1 MSAGPTVLSISS
13 QVVYGPVGNSAAVP
27 AMQRLGLDVLALPT
41 VLLSNHPGHGP
52 LARQPV
58 DIAPLLARLI
68 DDGRLSDCRAVLTGY
83 IVSPEQVET
92 VAALVGRLKKASPE
106 LLYLCDPVLGDD
118 HTGLY
123 VPEAVAAG
131 IRDRLLP
138 LADVVAPNRFE
149 LAWLSGHE
157 ISTPDDAIAA
167 ARALAPAHTLATS
180 IPCRDGC
187 FATMAIGRTRA
198 ALVETRRRERVPHGT
213 GDLLSGL
220 FLAHF
225 VRGKREANALAN
237 AVAGLEAVID
247 ASEGSVTLD
256 LAYGLEGL
264 ASRAPLR
271 LRRLGEPDHLVAG
284 ADGCPGGWL
293 CVFWNGKADSEPSAR
308 VVPRFTQLLETS
320 AEVIAIDMPIGFP
333 DWSGPGSR
341 KCEAAVRARLGQRQ
355 SSVFAVPSRA
365 AVMAMEFSQACAVN
379 FARSE
384 PPRRVSKQCFML
396 FPKMR
401 EVDAAIT
408 PELQSRVF
416 EIHPEL
422 VFWAMN
428 GERPLEEPKKAR
440 SRPHPP
446 GMVLRRE
453 LLRRA
458 GFPIDRVAPPD
469 APRRDWA
476 EDDLLD
482 ACAAAWSARRIRDE
496 EHIRVPAEPQRDGRG
511 LRMEI
516 NA

>member
-1 MSAGPTVLSISS
+1 MSTSPTVLSISS

-27 AMQRLGLDVLALPT
+27 AMQRLGLDVLPLPT
-41 VLLSNHPGHGP
+41 VLLSNHPGHGLP
-52 LARQPV
+52 ARQTI
-58 DIAPLLARLI
+58 DIAPLIERLSGE
-68 DDGRLSDCRAVLTGY
+68 GRLAACRAVLTGY
-83 IVSPEQVET
+83 FASREQIDA
-92 VAALVGRLKKASPE
+92 VAALVERLKSASPE

-138 LADVVAPNRFE
+138 LADAVAPNRFE
-149 LAWLSGHE
+149 LAWLSGRSVANAE
-157 ISTPDDAIAA
+157 DAVAA
-167 ARALAPAHTLATS
+167 ARTLLPAHTLATS
-180 IPCRDGC
+180 IPCGGDC
-187 FATMAIGRTRA
+187 FATMAVGRTRA
-198 ALVETRRRERVPHGT
+198 ALVETRRRECVPHGT

-220 FLAHF
+220 FLAHL
-225 VRGKREANALAN
+225 VKGKREANALAN

-247 ASEGSVTLD
+247 ASEGTATLD
-256 LAYGLEGL
+256 LARGLEGL

-293 CVFWNGKADSEPSAR
+293 SVFWNGEPAAEPTAR
-308 VVPRFTQLLETS
+308 VIPRFAQLLETS
-320 AEVIAIDMPIGFP
+320 AEVVAIDMPIGFP

-341 KCEAAVRARLGQRQ
+341 KCEVAVRARLGQRQ

-365 AVMAMEFSQACAVN
+365 AVMATDFSQACAVN

-401 EVDAAIT
+401 EIDAAIT

-422 VFWAMN
+422 AFWAMN
-428 GERPLEEPKKAR
+428 GERPLDQPKKVKG
-440 SRPHPP
+440 RPHPA
-446 GMVLRRE
+446 GMALRRE
-453 LLRRA
+453 LLKGA
-458 GFPIDRVAPPD
+458 GFPIERVVPPD

-496 EHIRVPAEPQRDGRG
+496 EHIRLPAEPQRDGRG

>member
-1 MSAGPTVLSISS
+1 MSASPTVLTISS

-27 AMQRLGLDVLALPT
+27 AMQRLGLDVLAVPT
-41 VLLSNHPGHGP
+41 MLLSNHPGHSAP
-52 LARQPV
+52 ARQPV
-58 DIAPLLARLI
+58 DIAPLLMRLL
-68 DDGRLSDCRAVLTGY
+68 DEGRLDGCRAVLTGY
-83 IVSPEQVET
+83 LASREQIDT
-92 VAALVGRLKKASPE
+92 VAAVVEKLKSASPE
-106 LLYLCDPVLGDD
+106 TLYLCDPVIGDD

-123 VPEAVAAG
+123 VPEAVASG
-131 IRDRLLP
+131 IRDRLVP
-138 LADVVAPNRFE
+138 LADAVTPNRFE
-149 LAWLSGHE
+149 LAWLSGRE
-157 ISTPDDAIAA
+157 VTGIESAIDA
-167 ARALAPAHTLATS
+167 ARILAPERTLATS
-180 IPCRDGC
+180 IPCRTDC
-187 FATMAIGRTRA
+187 LATMAIGRNRIA
-198 ALVETRRRERVPHGT
+198 YVETRKRERVPHGT
-213 GDLLSGL
+213 GDLLAGL
-220 FLAHF
+220 FLAHL
-225 VRGKREANALAN
+225 VKGKREANALAH
-237 AVAGLEAVID
+237 AVAGLEAIID
-247 ASEGSVTLD
+247 ASEDRPALD
-256 LAYGLEGL
+256 LARGLESM
-264 ASRAPLR
+264 ASRAPLK
-271 LRRLGEPDHLVAG
+271 LTRLGEPDHLIAG

-293 CVFWNGKADSEPSAR
+293 TVFWNGDKKGDPSAR
-308 VVPRFTQLLETS
+308 VVPRFSQLLDTS

-341 KCEAAVRARLGQRQ
+341 RCEAEARLRLGQRQ

-401 EVDAAIT
+401 EVDASMT
-408 PELQSRVF
+408 PDLQSRVF

-422 VFWAMN
+422 AFWAMN
-428 GERPLEEPKKAR
+428 DGQPLGEPKKVK
-440 SRPHPP
+440 SRPHPD
-446 GMVLRRE
+446 GMVLRRD

-458 GFPIDRVAPPD
+458 GFPIDRLAPPD

-496 EHIRVPAEPQRDGRG
+496 ENLRLPADPQRDGRG